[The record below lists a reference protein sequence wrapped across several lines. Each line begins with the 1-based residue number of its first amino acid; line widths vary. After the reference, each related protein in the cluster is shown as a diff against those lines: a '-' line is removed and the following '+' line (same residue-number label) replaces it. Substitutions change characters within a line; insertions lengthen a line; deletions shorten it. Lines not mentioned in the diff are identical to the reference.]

1 MQTVHRDGTFVLAV
15 RPGTPGLPQEPL
27 LRLATWL
34 HRKHRNKGDIVMKN
48 TTVVRDPVCGMD
60 VELATAAGR
69 TDYKGQPYYFCGS
82 RLRGG
87 NDDLHHALGKP
98 RRRQFSV
105 RAADWRASRKKPC
118 VVGIDSQAMQ
128 PRT

>member
-34 HRKHRNKGDIVMKN
+34 QRKHRNKGDIVMKN

-69 TDYKGQPYYFCGS
+69 ADYKGQPYYFCGS
-82 RLRGG
+82 TCKGSSIAIQSNTWASQRE
-87 NDDLHHALGKP
+87 
-98 RRRQFSV
+98 RRRAAMAAAV
-105 RAADWRASRKKPC
+105 R
-118 VVGIDSQAMQ
+118 
-128 PRT
+128 